1 MVRQAHH
8 ERFVEDFAIVPS
20 TLIHALFGRLEC
32 GNLTSTFKEEELTMQ
47 CQICK
52 KAGMSGNNVSHSN
65 RHTKTRF
72 KANVHKQTISLN
84 GKVQRVKIC
93 SRCLRTLHKPPRVK
107 GKNAVT

>member
-1 MVRQAHH
+1 
-8 ERFVEDFAIVPS
+8 
-20 TLIHALFGRLEC
+20 
-32 GNLTSTFKEEELTMQ
+32 MQ

-93 SRCLRTLHKPPRVK
+93 SRCLRTLHKPPRQK
-107 GKNAVT
+107 GKAAIA